1 MLIIGKVQRKLSEQ
15 MNEIKDIDKQL
26 FLVQE
31 MIIENN

>member
-15 MNEIKDIDKQL
+15 MNETKDIDKQL